1 MQHRLPHLSPPG
13 GCCVAPRLAAVV
25 VAAVAALAEV
35 AALVAVAALVVMSAM
50 TLAAPS
56 QS

>member
-1 MQHRLPHLSPPG
+1 MQHQLPHLSLPG
-13 GCCVAPRLAAVV
+13 GCCVAPRMAV
-25 VAAVAALAEV
+25 VAAV
-35 AALVAVAALVVMSAM
+35 VAVALLVVVFAM

>member
-1 MQHRLPHLSPPG
+1 MQHLLPHLSQPD
-13 GCCVAPRLAAVV
+13 GCCVAPRLAAVAAL
-25 VAAVAALAEV
+25 AAVALLE
-35 AALVAVAALVVMSAM
+35 AVAALVVVFAM

>member
-1 MQHRLPHLSPPG
+1 MQHQLPHLSPPG
-13 GCCVAPRLAAVV
+13 VCFVPRLAAVA
-25 VAAVAALAEV
+25 VAAVAPLA
-35 AALVAVAALVVMSAM
+35 AVVALVVVFAM

>member
-1 MQHRLPHLSPPG
+1 MQHQLPHLSPPG
-13 GCCVAPRLAAVV
+13 GCCVAPRLAAVAPL
-25 VAAVAALAEV
+25 AAVAG
-35 AALVAVAALVVMSAM
+35 LVAVAALAVVFAM

>member
-1 MQHRLPHLSPPG
+1 MQHQPPNLSPPG
-13 GCCVAPRLAAVV
+13 GCCVAPRLAAV
-25 VAAVAALAEV
+25 AAVAP
-35 AALVAVAALVVMSAM
+35 LVAVAALVVVFAM

>member
-1 MQHRLPHLSPPG
+1 MRHQLPQLSPPG
-13 GCCVAPRLAAVV
+13 GCCVAPRLAAV
-25 VAAVAALAEV
+25 A
-35 AALVAVAALVVMSAM
+35 AVAALVVVFALVVAFAM

>member
-1 MQHRLPHLSPPG
+1 MPHLLPHLSQPD
-13 GCCVAPRLAAVV
+13 GCCVAPRLAAV
-25 VAAVAALAEV
+25 AAVALLE
-35 AALVAVAALVVMSAM
+35 AVAALVVVFAM

>member
-1 MQHRLPHLSPPG
+1 MRHQLPQLSPPG
-13 GCCVAPRLAAVV
+13 ACCVAPLLAA
-25 VAAVAALAEV
+25 VAAVAALV
-35 AALVAVAALVVMSAM
+35 VGFALVVVFAI